1 MVTTETLVTPTL
13 TMMRT
18 TAVTA
23 DKRSSNSTSRRCI
36 STNTTKVGNCYWNI
50 TVVSKKLACKKEYF
64 AICRQLLIKYLILS
78 R

>member
-36 STNTTKVGNCYWNI
+36 STNTTKVGNCYWDIMLVPISLHATKN
-50 TVVSKKLACKKEYF
+50 TLPS
-64 AICRQLLIKYLILS
+64 AISC
-78 R
+78 